1 MTGEGTGG
9 LPRLRPSRAGEAKED
24 PAEGR
29 KQEPPVGW
37 QENTSESSGQ
47 MDNVVQ
53 ERQQSAVPRAVV
65 SRVHWACIPVTLS
78 SPSAIPGK
86 RGHLLPTSESR
97 LLMVPRAP
105 LA

>member
-29 KQEPPVGW
+29 KQEPPMGW
-37 QENTSESSGQ
+37 QEDTSESSGQ

-53 ERQQSAVPRAVV
+53 ER
-65 SRVHWACIPVTLS
+65 HTLS
-78 SPSAIPGK
+78 FSGNAAN
-86 RGHLLPTSESR
+86 LLI
-97 LLMVPRAP
+97 
-105 LA
+105 